1 MCTMISKKNV
11 THGLLVVVV
20 LLTDPSADVALVVIV
35 SDITCT
41 DDD

>member
-1 MCTMISKKNV
+1 
-11 THGLLVVVV
+11 